1 MKKCAAIFLI
11 VIFIFLTACSPIPA
25 KLKRTADKATSNFTS
40 GLSNVVEFSQ
50 TKDPTITKFRQIS
63 ETDWCLVY
71 QVTND
76 IFFASRW
83 QKNDDVWEEVDIQ
96 PYVNSCDWVK

>member
-1 MKKCAAIFLI
+1 MKKSISIIL
-11 VIFIFLTACSPIPA
+11 VGLFIFLTACSPIPV
-25 KLKRTADKATSNFTS
+25 KLKRSADSSISDFTN
-40 GLSNVVEFSQ
+40 GLSNVVEFAQ
-50 TKDPTITKFRQIS
+50 TKKPTISYFRQIS

-83 QKNDDVWEEVDIQ
+83 QEIDKEWEEVDVH
-96 PYVNSCDWVK
+96 PYVNNCDWIK

>member
-1 MKKCAAIFLI
+1 MKKLI
-11 VIFIFLTACSPIPA
+11 SIVLLCMFIFFTACSPIPS
-25 KLKRTADKATSNFTS
+25 KLKRTADHSISDFTS

-50 TKDPTITKFRQIS
+50 TKNPTISDHRQIS
-63 ETDWCLVY
+63 DTDWCLVY

-83 QKNDDVWEEVDIQ
+83 QKVDNDWVEVAVQ
-96 PYVNSCDWVK
+96 PYVNNCDWTN